1 MGEKQLG
8 THEETVIN
16 TVAVVAI
23 IYCKYI
29 LDDCCKKGIKLKK
42 DTEIGDQCSGLKEG
56 MIVGTA
62 EIQTERDS
70 GLSKK
75 VGEDEGTTGGS
86 LGGYRYGE
94 ATPYQQRM
102 AHLPS
107 VAFGDHLPGGHCH
120 TCNGVV
126 DCNVWNLGRC
136 PPISFESNVSH
147 FESERYLTSIQ
158 SNEARR

>member
-16 TVAVVAI
+16 TVAVAAT

-29 LDDCCKKGIKLKK
+29 LDDRCKKGIKLKK

-62 EIQTERDS
+62 EMQTERDS

-120 TCNGVV
+120 TCKRCSRLQCLESGTTSLQYRS
-126 DCNVWNLGRC
+126 NLMSR
-136 PPISFESNVSH
+136 ISRANA
-147 FESERYLTSIQ
+147 T
-158 SNEARR
+158 